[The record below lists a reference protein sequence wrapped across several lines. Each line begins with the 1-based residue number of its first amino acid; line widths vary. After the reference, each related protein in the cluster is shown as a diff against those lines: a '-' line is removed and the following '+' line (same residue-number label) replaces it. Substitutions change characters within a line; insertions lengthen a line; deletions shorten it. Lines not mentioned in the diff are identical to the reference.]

1 MIKWEAEVDA
11 MGNHGKKMIAPIVVT
26 VLIVLYLIGFS
37 IAAFIILPS
46 AWVWIVFGGVPL
58 ICAGVM
64 IAVCVQRMKE
74 IRSGEEDDLS
84 KY

>member
-1 MIKWEAEVDA
+1 

-26 VLIVLYLIGFS
+26 VLMVLYLVGFS
-37 IAAFIILPS
+37 IAAFIILLS

-64 IAVCVQRMKE
+64 IAVCIQRMKE

>member
-1 MIKWEAEVDA
+1 

-26 VLIVLYLIGFS
+26 VLMVLYLVGFS

-58 ICAGVM
+58 I
-64 IAVCVQRMKE
+64 
-74 IRSGEEDDLS
+74 
-84 KY
+84 

>member
-1 MIKWEAEVDA
+1 

-26 VLIVLYLIGFS
+26 VLMVRVSRRIQHCRIHIYCHLHGS
-37 IAAFIILPS
+37 GS
-46 AWVWIVFGGVPL
+46 VFGGVPL

-64 IAVCVQRMKE
+64 IAVCIQRMKE

-84 KY
+84 KYWITFRERS

>member
-1 MIKWEAEVDA
+1 

-26 VLIVLYLIGFS
+26 VLMVLYLVGFS
-37 IAAFIILPS
+37 IAAFITLPS
-46 AWVWIVFGGVPL
+46 VWVWVVFGGVPL

-64 IAVCVQRMKE
+64 IAVCIQRMKE

>member
-1 MIKWEAEVDA
+1 MQWRR
-11 MGNHGKKMIAPIVVT
+11 HGKKMIAPIVVT
-26 VLIVLYLIGFS
+26 VLMVKLFCLDSDSALSHVIM
-37 IAAFIILPS
+37 LPS

-64 IAVCVQRMKE
+64 IAVCIQRMKE

>member
-1 MIKWEAEVDA
+1 

-26 VLIVLYLIGFS
+26 VLMVLYLVGFS

-46 AWVWIVFGGVPL
+46 ARVWIVFGGVPL

-64 IAVCVQRMKE
+64 IAVCIQRMKE